1 MSPPEKAEG
10 PAAHRPPDTAN
21 NPNQGQGYTT
31 GTAQIQIS
39 GLDGSAPSTRT
50 MAADIS
56 LRMYVNTIP
65 RERPHWWLRT
75 PAAGYQVRLLDSLG
89 WWPA

>member
-1 MSPPEKAEG
+1 MSPEKAG
-10 PAAHRPPDTAN
+10 RPAADRPQDPATTT
-21 NPNQGQGYTT
+21 QGEGYTT
-31 GTAQIQIS
+31 GSAQGQIS
-39 GLDGSAPSTRT
+39 GLDGSNSITRT

-75 PAAGYQVRLLDSLG
+75 PEAGNQIRLLDSLG
-89 WWPA
+89 WWAA